1 MSLNGFVDY
10 SSIKPGCCKDHSM
23 ISLSLSLFHTCH
35 KVLDDT
41 VVINKKA
48 MSQLLWDTVKDQILG
63 STIKYS
69 STKKK
74 KEMEKLNYLEILLAQ
89 LEEQHD
95 FNDDTAINSSI
106 RDMKQEI
113 YKIMEGEDQ
122 GSTHHFRLYEEGE
135 KSSKSILNLEKSYYN
150 NKVIN

>member
-1 MSLNGFVDY
+1 
-10 SSIKPGCCKDHSM
+10 M

-113 YKIMEGEDQ
+113 YKIMEGDE
-122 GSTHHFRLYEEGE
+122 
-135 KSSKSILNLEKSYYN
+135 
-150 NKVIN
+150 